1 MMVASSCSIGAGL
14 SMGKIGPSAHIG
26 AMIAKGFSK
35 NTKKMKSDDR
45 LFMTA
50 GAGAG
55 CAAILHAPL
64 AGIAFTLE
72 ETNKSFSIEVLLIVI
87 SSCITSDF
95 IVSDCFELDPIYYM
109 PLSNS
114 IPIADFWKLILLAL
128 IMGLMGVL
136 YNITLQATQK
146 LYSLTKS
153 IWIKIFIPVVATA
166 ILVIVFP
173 EITGTGDSLIENC
186 KDFVYPLKAVLIILV
201 ARYIFTMVC
210 FASGCPGGLIGPV
223 IVIGGVAGYAFGLI
237 AGSEEVLMNYILYGM
252 AGYFTAVLN
261 TPITGIILFSEITG
275 SFTYLPGIALVCI
288 VSYMVSDLMKSRP
301 VFELLLDK
309 ILDDDN

>member
-72 ETNKSFSIEVLLIVI
+72 ETNKSFSIEVLLIAI

-95 IVSDCFELDPIYYM
+95 IVSDCFELDQIYYM

-173 EITGTGDSLIENC
+173 EITG
-186 KDFVYPLKAVLIILV
+186 
-201 ARYIFTMVC
+201 
-210 FASGCPGGLIGPV
+210 
-223 IVIGGVAGYAFGLI
+223 
-237 AGSEEVLMNYILYGM
+237 
-252 AGYFTAVLN
+252 
-261 TPITGIILFSEITG
+261 